1 MIALK
6 TTSGEGSVTTLVLI
20 SIVSPCC
27 PFPSVV
33 EIKAYYES
41 DISIFKYFLNY
52 KDIMGSPW
60 KALSDDSRR
69 EMLLL
74 LKKRDMIP
82 TEIAEHFNFTL
93 PALSSHLRILK
104 DADLITEKKHGK
116 NRFYSLN
123 RHITLEL
130 VDFFEDMYD
139 YNLKSLKEYMEGKR
153 RKTRKRTF
161 DETI

>member
-1 MIALK
+1 
-6 TTSGEGSVTTLVLI
+6 
-20 SIVSPCC
+20 
-27 PFPSVV
+27 
-33 EIKAYYES
+33 
-41 DISIFKYFLNY
+41 
-52 KDIMGSPW
+52 MGSPW

-104 DADLITEKKHGK
+104 DADLITEKKQGK

-123 RHITLEL
+123 RHRTLEL
-130 VDFFEDMYD
+130 VEFFEDMYD
-139 YNLKSLKEYMEGKR
+139 YNLKSLKEYVEGKEK
-153 RKTRKRTF
+153 KTKRMH
-161 DETI
+161 IR